1 MMAFSSRDG
10 SFYLMDL
17 HAGQQGSE
25 IVKDVE
31 RDAWTD
37 RDLVQDRFFSNDF
50 VFCFFMFYF

>member
-1 MMAFSSRDG
+1 
-10 SFYLMDL
+10 MDL

-25 IVKDVE
+25 NVKDVE

-37 RDLVQDRFFSNDF
+37 RDLVQDRIFSNDF